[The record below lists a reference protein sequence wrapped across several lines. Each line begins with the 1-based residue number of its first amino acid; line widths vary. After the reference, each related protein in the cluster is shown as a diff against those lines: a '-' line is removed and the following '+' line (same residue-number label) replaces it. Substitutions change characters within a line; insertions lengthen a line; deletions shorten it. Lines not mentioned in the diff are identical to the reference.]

1 MPDRWIDEHV
11 GDEARLRP
19 GFETELD
26 ATLRAAWRSDAV
38 ATPPAGL
45 RGPSGPSRRVRVAIW
60 ATAAAVVL
68 IGGAVVLTR
77 SGHSSTITSHTG
89 DITSPATADVTAA
102 PTTSTA
108 SSSTSATTEASVTTT
123 PTTAATTPVVAHTES
138 EQTVLDYLTA
148 LADGRYDDAAK
159 LLGEG
164 GLEWTGR
171 ADLRPLFS
179 PDGTLTDLPAAL
191 RAWCEQPALCAV
203 PVGLATDNNRVVAT
217 FAVDGQ
223 FRSTVFVGAT
233 FEGSPLV
240 HGLPMRLPP
249 GGGSLND
256 VVPCRTSNVQ
266 DVVLADLDGDGWK
279 ETVTVTRTTDNLTV
293 MIDACGTTLHVP
305 QYSTPS
311 INDLLIYTLDIGLDG
326 TDELLT
332 GGTSVDTFFGS
343 VMRWDGSHL
352 VETGQQLTL
361 SNPHDGQA
369 GTSFGCSPING
380 GSLVQ
385 YTYQYE
391 GGTDLSN
398 STALSYS
405 TIVLNPD
412 GTVNPI
418 PMPAGR
424 FELPAQQDEAFHL
437 IAGYCGNLPV
447 QTG

>member
-1 MPDRWIDEHV
+1 MPDRWIDDHV

-19 GFETELD
+19 GFDSELD
-26 ATLRAAWRSDAV
+26 ATLRAAWKSPGAV
-38 ATPPAGL
+38 VAPVAAG
-45 RGPSGPSRRVRVAIW
+45 RPSRGLRVAIW
-60 ATAAAVVL
+60 SAAAAVVL
-68 IGGAVVLTR
+68 IGGAVMLTR
-77 SGHSSTITSHTG
+77 DDRSSITPQT
-89 DITSPATADVTAA
+89 DDVTT
-102 PTTSTA
+102 PSTA
-108 SSSTSATTEASVTTT
+108 IDTTT
-123 PTTAATTPVVAHTES
+123 PPASVDTTGPTSTEPATTPPSTTIAAGPVVAHNES
-138 EQTVLDYLTA
+138 EQIVLDYLTA
-148 LADGRYDDAAK
+148 LADGRYDEAAK

-191 RAWCEQPALCAV
+191 QAWCEQPALCQV
-203 PVGLATDNNRVVAT
+203 PVELATDNSRVIAT
-217 FAVDGQ
+217 FSVGGQ
-223 FRSTVFVGAT
+223 FRSTIFTGGT

-240 HGLPMRLPP
+240 HGLPLRLPP
-249 GGGSLND
+249 AGISLDD
-256 VVPCRTSNVQ
+256 VTLCRTSNVQ

-279 ETVTVTRTTDNLTV
+279 ETVVATRSADNLTV
-293 MIDACGTTLHVP
+293 MIDVCGTTLRVP
-305 QYSTPS
+305 EYSIPS
-311 INDLLIYTLDIGLDG
+311 INDLLIFTLDVGLDG
-326 TDELLT
+326 TDELFT
-332 GGTSVDTFFGS
+332 GGSSVDTFFGS
-343 VMRWDGSHL
+343 VMRWDGSNL
-352 VETGQQLTL
+352 VETGQQVTL
-361 SNPHDGQA
+361 SPPHDGQP
-369 GTSFGCSPING
+369 GTSFGCLPING

-412 GTVNPI
+412 GSVNPI

-424 FELPAQQDEAFHL
+424 FELPAQEEEAFRL

>member
-19 GFETELD
+19 GFETELE
-26 ATLRAAWRSDAV
+26 ATLRAAWKSPGAV
-38 ATPPAGL
+38 VAPVVV
-45 RGPSGPSRRVRVAIW
+45 RRPSRGLRVAIW
-60 ATAAAVVL
+60 STAAAAVL
-68 IGGAVVLTR
+68 IGGAVMLTR
-77 SGHSSTITSHTG
+77 DDRSSITPQT
-89 DITSPATADVTAA
+89 DDVTT
-102 PTTSTA
+102 PSTA
-108 SSSTSATTEASVTTT
+108 IDTTTPPASVETTEPATTE
-123 PTTAATTPVVAHTES
+123 PTSTGPATTIPADPVIAHTPD

-191 RAWCEQPALCAV
+191 QAWCERPALCRA
-203 PVGLATDNNRVVAT
+203 PVELTTDNGHVIAT
-217 FAVDGQ
+217 FSVGGQ
-223 FRSTVFVGAT
+223 FRSTVFVGGT

-240 HGLPMRLPP
+240 RGLPLLLRP
-249 GGGSLND
+249 GGGSVND
-256 VVPCRTSNVQ
+256 VGLCRTSNVQ

-279 ETVTVTRTTDNLTV
+279 ETVVVTRSADNLTV
-293 MIDACGTTLHVP
+293 MIDVCGTTLRVP

-311 INDLLIYTLDIGLDG
+311 VNDLLIFTLDVGLDG

-332 GGTSVDTFFGS
+332 GGSSVDTFFGS
-343 VMRWDGSHL
+343 VLRWDGSNL
-352 VETGQQLTL
+352 VETGQQVTL
-361 SNPHDGQA
+361 SPPHDGQP
-369 GTSFGCSPING
+369 GTSFGCLPING

-412 GTVNPI
+412 GSVNPI

-424 FELPAQQDEAFHL
+424 FELPAQAEEAFRL